1 MSGNELPTTGM
12 HGSPVTTSSL
22 GTSALRT
29 ERLSE
34 RSRDKQERRA
44 QCKAADA
51 AAKKARRTIANCL
64 ELMMPALADMP
75 DELALKASCEILRRV
90 SALAATIAARVHKN
104 APLQL
109 DLVADEE
116 DEE

>member
-1 MSGNELPTTGM
+1 
-12 HGSPVTTSSL
+12 
-22 GTSALRT
+22 
-29 ERLSE
+29 
-34 RSRDKQERRA
+34 
-44 QCKAADA
+44 
-51 AAKKARRTIANCL
+51 
-64 ELMMPALADMP
+64 MPALADMP